1 MVSYSRRLLQ
11 EVTVPKLHGAM
22 AGKHIA
28 IRVPAHNGSLYHN
41 YKHFYSIVMLAVV
54 DANYKF
60 ILVGVGSNGTAC
72 DAGVYAKSDIS
83 AALENGT
90 LHIPHPRPLPG
101 RINDVSYVLVGD
113 EAFPLK
119 TFLKKPYPSKILTY
133 YERLYNYRLSRARR
147 VSENAFGI
155 LVNRFRVVDTYIHLC
170 ATKCTSITNAC
181 IVLHN
186 LLLSKNDV
194 AYTPAEHDVPLQ
206 RCHTTAHQGG
216 NRSQGAAR
224 DIRDEICDF
233 FNTNGQAEWQWDIP
247 I

>member
-1 MVSYSRRLLQ
+1 MD
-11 EVTVPKLHGAM
+11 
-22 AGKHIA
+22 GKHIA
-28 IRVPAHNGSLYHN
+28 IRAPAHSGSLYHN

-60 ILVGVGSNGTAC
+60 ILVDVCSNGRAC

-90 LHIPHPRPLPG
+90 LHIPPPRSLPG
-101 RINDVSYVLVGD
+101 RINDVSYVLLGD

-119 TFLKKPYPSKILTY
+119 TFLMKPYPSKVLTD
-133 YERLYNYRLSRARR
+133 YERIYNYRLSRARR

-155 LVNRFRVVDTYIHLC
+155 LVNRFRVLDKYIHLC
-170 ATKCTSITNAC
+170 PTKCTSITNAC

-186 LLLSKNDV
+186 FLLSKNDV
-194 AYTPAEHDVPLQ
+194 AYTPAERDVPLQ
-206 RCHTTAHQGG
+206 RCCTLAHQGG

-224 DIRDEICDF
+224 DIRDEMCDF
-233 FNTNGQAEWQWDIP
+233 WTNGQVEWQWEIP